1 MKKIGVI
8 KEIDSL
14 GRLQIPKEIRN
25 RLELGKRV
33 ELILTH
39 DGLIVRSE
47 EYRLV
52 KISKQDK
59 NDDREK
65 NL

>member
-25 RLELGKRV
+25 RLGLGKRV

-52 KISKQDK
+52 KISNQDK